1 MDYKK
6 MGIPDG
12 YTSKPYG
19 ERGPILPDAIKSPE
33 QNAAELILGRLV
45 EQESEAVFVS
55 NQGHSDLDYL
65 ISSRGRGQWGL
76 LLTESA
82 SKYRLWY
89 LDYQGDQKGEIK
101 TLLLDLSREDLVLV
115 ANCLKDE
122 IVDTATVPKR
132 KTEKAT
138 KAEKLAK
145 LIQGASGVFI
155 NNIDDESGFTSEYKV
170 SLSSLL
176 GKGK

>member
-1 MDYKK
+1 M
-6 MGIPDG
+6 
-12 YTSKPYG
+12 
-19 ERGPILPDAIKSPE
+19 
-33 QNAAELILGRLV
+33 
-45 EQESEAVFVS
+45 
-55 NQGHSDLDYL
+55 

-132 KTEKAT
+132 KTEKAQT
-138 KAEKLAK
+138 
-145 LIQGASGVFI
+145 
-155 NNIDDESGFTSEYKV
+155 
-170 SLSSLL
+170 
-176 GKGK
+176 